1 MRRPL
6 SGFATT
12 AWLVLACAFGG
23 QAGAQTRE
31 EDHRESV
38 RTPEAGKAADSPD
51 LARVAE
57 LIVSK
62 TNEFRK
68 KEKREAV
75 AVNEKLAA
83 TVQYFAGYMARENE
97 YGHTADGKRPSER
110 AKAHDYDYCVISE
123 NIAYLFDPKGFTAEQ
138 LADKFT
144 TGWKE
149 SPEHRKNMLDA
160 DVTETAVAVAR
171 SEKTGY
177 YYAVQMFGRPKSAAI
192 KFDIGNESGEDVAYT
207 IGDQKFDLPPRVTRT
222 HTVCR
227 PMEAKFR
234 WPGSDE
240 AQAAVTPA
248 AGDTFTVTKT
258 GDKYA
263 VEKKA
268 TK

>member
-1 MRRPL
+1 MARHH
-6 SGFATT
+6 
-12 AWLVLACAFGG
+12 VLAAALLACVLGAR
-23 QAGAQTRE
+23 AGAQTRE

-38 RTPEAGKAADSPD
+38 RTPDAGKATEAPD

-57 LIVSK
+57 MIVTK

-68 KEKREAV
+68 KEKREPV
-75 AVNEKLAA
+75 AVDKKLAA

-110 AKAHDYDYCVISE
+110 AKAHGYDYCIVAE
-123 NIAYLFDPKGFTAEQ
+123 NIAYVFDPKGFTAEQ

-171 SEKTGY
+171 SEKTGH

-192 KFDIGNESGEDVAYT
+192 KFDIGNDSGEAVKYA
-207 IGDQKFDLPPRVTRT
+207 IGDQTFDLPPGVTRT

-227 PMEAKFR
+227 AVEAAFR

-240 AQAAVTPA
+240 AKATVTPA
-248 AGDTFTVTKT
+248 AGDTFTVTK
-258 GDKYA
+258 GDGGFA
-263 VEKKA
+263 VKKKA
-268 TK
+268 KE